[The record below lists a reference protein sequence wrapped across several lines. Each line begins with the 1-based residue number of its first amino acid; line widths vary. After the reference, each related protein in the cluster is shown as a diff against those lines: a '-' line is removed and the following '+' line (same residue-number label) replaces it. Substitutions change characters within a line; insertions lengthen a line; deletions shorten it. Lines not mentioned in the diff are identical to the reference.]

1 MAAREVERSEVY
13 ELVVRSREG
22 DEHAFA
28 KLVDRYQHEVF
39 SVAMR
44 MVANPTL
51 ADDVAQE
58 AFVRAWRALDGFRHE
73 AEFSTWLHRITVNTA
88 ITHRTRRSKKA
99 TTSLDDAPEVVE
111 RSTRLDPAAMGE
123 NWSLHEQLRVAL
135 SQIPSAQRQV
145 VILKD
150 VEGWSH
156 LEIAEVLGISLSAT
170 KVRLHRAHVRLRKL
184 LGEAEAS

>member
-1 MAAREVERSEVY
+1 MVAREVEDAETH
-13 ELVVRSREG
+13 ELVVRSQEG

-44 MVANPTL
+44 MVADTTH
-51 ADDVAQE
+51 AEDVAQE
-58 AFVRAWRALDGFRHE
+58 SFVRAWRALDGFRHE
-73 AEFSTWLHRITVNTA
+73 AQFSTWLYRITVNTA
-88 ITHRTRRSKKA
+88 ITHKTRRSRKA
-99 TTSLDDAPEVVE
+99 TTNLEDAPEVID
-111 RSTRLDPAAMGE
+111 RSTSSDPAAMGD
-123 NWSLHEQLRVAL
+123 NLSLHEELRNAL
-135 SQIPSAQRQV
+135 AEIPPDQRQV

-156 LEIAEVLGISLSAT
+156 REIADALDISVGAT

-184 LGEAEAS
+184 LREAP